1 MKFGENVRTTMAGAL
16 KHRGS
21 LLRDN
26 LRNLPERKALRW
38 EGLKCRDACMWKII
52 VGDPRQNRCGRRNL
66 SAWCPKEFQKS
77 SGPET
82 KALRWEAL
90 SATTQYLKFENYSF
104 LSHSIQIRI
113 RWNVSLRHQGYKQR
127 KVGVDPHFSHASPL
141 DRRDSL
147 FICEKL
153 IFLKKLKLPPILFLF

>member
-52 VGDPRQNRCGRRNL
+52 VGDPRQNRRGAQRNFINL
-66 SAWCPKEFQKS
+66 QDP
-77 SGPET
+77 
-82 KALRWEAL
+82 R
-90 SATTQYLKFENYSF
+90 LKCRGE
-104 LSHSIQIRI
+104 
-113 RWNVSLRHQGYKQR
+113 RH
-127 KVGVDPHFSHASPL
+127 
-141 DRRDSL
+141 
-147 FICEKL
+147 
-153 IFLKKLKLPPILFLF
+153 

>member
-52 VGDPRQNRCGRRNL
+52 VGESRLNYRDRRNL
-66 SAWCPKEFQKS
+66 VVVTPEGIS

-82 KALRWEAL
+82 KAPWREAL
-90 SATTQYLKFENYSF
+90 ST
-104 LSHSIQIRI
+104 
-113 RWNVSLRHQGYKQR
+113 V
-127 KVGVDPHFSHASPL
+127 V
-141 DRRDSL
+141 
-147 FICEKL
+147 
-153 IFLKKLKLPPILFLF
+153 